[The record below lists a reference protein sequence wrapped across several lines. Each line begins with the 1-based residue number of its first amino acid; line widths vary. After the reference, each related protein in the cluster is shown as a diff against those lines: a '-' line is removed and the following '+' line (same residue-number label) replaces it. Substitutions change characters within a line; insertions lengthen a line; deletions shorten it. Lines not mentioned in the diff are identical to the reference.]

1 MIINGSA
8 SIKGIGSGGATATF
22 TGVTATIKPV
32 SADYSKTA
40 DIEEL
45 KDGEGNVVSKGANNI
60 QQRCKL
66 ELLVTGADVA
76 TAKTLAD
83 PAPLAIVTLANF
95 NHDECNGTWNYES
108 GWSVK
113 TGAEFAKV
121 SMELS
126 RVNGSA
132 LTAAS

>member
-1 MIINGSA
+1 MNGIA
-8 SIKGIGSGGATATF
+8 SIKGLGPDASVAF
-22 TGVTATIKPV
+22 TGVTATIQPI
-32 SADYSKTA
+32 SADYSKSA

-45 KDGEGNVVSKGANNI
+45 KDGEGNVVSKGATNI
-60 QQRCKL
+60 QQRVKL
-66 ELLVTGADVA
+66 ELLLTGADTA

-83 PAPLAIVTLANF
+83 PAPLAIVTLDDFHHAVV
-95 NHDECNGTWNYES
+95 NGTWNYES

-113 TGAEFAKV
+113 TGAEFAKI

-126 RVNGSA
+126 RVGGAA